1 MGAEETGLV
10 EITSGEVSSAHSG
23 HRPLQ
28 DLEGWH
34 LGALGAQGKTDAPPG
49 TRAGTCFFSEPEG
62 RRATK
67 KSAQGGEDG
76 KGPGC
81 RVLRSHGAPQGPEE
95 AAA

>member
-10 EITSGEVSSAHSG
+10 ENHQRGGELRTLRH
-23 HRPLQ
+23 LQ

-34 LGALGAQGKTDAPPG
+34 LGALGAQGKTEMPPG
-49 TRAGTCFFSEPEG
+49 TRAETSFFSKPEG

-67 KSAQGGEDG
+67 ESAQGREDG

-81 RVLRSHGAPQGPEE
+81 RVLRSRGAPRGPEK